1 MIKFRK
7 FYFIFILS
15 VIVPLEAFSNVTSFS
30 LENGMRVVVIEDHRA
45 PVVTHMVWYR
55 AGASDEN
62 SGKSGIAH
70 LLEHLLFKETENVEN
85 GEFSQTVAA
94 LGGSDNAFTS
104 QDYTAYYQR
113 VSKQYLDLMM
123 YYESD
128 RMKNLKISELDFN
141 TEVKVVIEERSQR
154 TDSKPGALFN
164 EQNMASLYLNHPY
177 GVPIVGW
184 RHELEDLDREDAI
197 DFYKTYY
204 SPNNAILI
212 VSGDVDPENVQI
224 LANKF
229 YGSLENTIYLD
240 VRKRPAEPPQ
250 IVERRLIFE
259 DERVSQPY
267 ITRTYLAAERDPGQ
281 QREAAA
287 LTLVA
292 DLIGSDGIQSILGK
306 TLQLDN
312 KKAIYTNA
320 YYNGLSYDDTNF
332 SLIVVPNNDVTLL
345 DIEVE
350 LDKVINTFIS
360 NGIDEDHL
368 ERIKFQYKAQQIYS
382 LDSAYSQARRFGVA
396 LTSGLTIEDVL
407 AWPKIIQDIKSSEI
421 LAAAVSLFKK
431 ESSVTG
437 WIRKPFEE
445 RE

>member
-141 TEVKVVIEERSQR
+141 TELKVVIEERSQR

-287 LTLVA
+287 LTLLA

-332 SLIVVPNNDVTLL
+332 SLIVVPNIDVTLL

>member
-1 MIKFRK
+1 MINFRK

-128 RMKNLKISELDFN
+128 RMKNQKISELDFN
-141 TEVKVVIEERSQR
+141 TELKVVIEERSQR

>member
-15 VIVPLEAFSNVTSFS
+15 VIVPLEAFGNVTSFS
-30 LENGMRVVVIEDHRA
+30 LENGMRVVVVEDHRA

-104 QDYTAYYQR
+104 QDYTAYYHR

-212 VSGDVDPENVQI
+212 VSGDVDPKNVQV
-224 LANKF
+224 LANNF
-229 YGSLENTIYLD
+229 YGSLKNTIYLD
-240 VRKRPAEPPQ
+240 ARKRPSEPPQ
-250 IVERRLIFE
+250 
-259 DERVSQPY
+259 
-267 ITRTYLAAERDPGQ
+267 
-281 QREAAA
+281 
-287 LTLVA
+287 
-292 DLIGSDGIQSILGK
+292 
-306 TLQLDN
+306 
-312 KKAIYTNA
+312 
-320 YYNGLSYDDTNF
+320 
-332 SLIVVPNNDVTLL
+332 
-345 DIEVE
+345 
-350 LDKVINTFIS
+350 
-360 NGIDEDHL
+360 
-368 ERIKFQYKAQQIYS
+368 
-382 LDSAYSQARRFGVA
+382 
-396 LTSGLTIEDVL
+396 
-407 AWPKIIQDIKSSEI
+407 
-421 LAAAVSLFKK
+421 
-431 ESSVTG
+431 
-437 WIRKPFEE
+437 
-445 RE
+445 

>member
-15 VIVPLEAFSNVTSFS
+15 VIVPLEAFGNVTSFS
-30 LENGMRVVVIEDHRA
+30 LENGMRVVVVEDHRA

-85 GEFSQTVAA
+85 GEFSKTVAA

-128 RMKNLKISELDFN
+128 RMRNLKISELDFN

-197 DFYKTYY
+197 EFYKTYY

-212 VSGDVDPENVQI
+212 VSGDVDPKNVQV
-224 LANKF
+224 LANNF
-229 YGSLENTIYLD
+229 YGSLKNTIYLD
-240 VRKRPAEPPQ
+240 VRKRPSEPPQ

-267 ITRTYLAAERDPGQ
+267 ITRTYLAAERDSGQ

-287 LTLVA
+287 LTLLA

-345 DIEVE
+345 GIEVE

-431 ESSVTG
+431 ERSVTG

>member
-15 VIVPLEAFSNVTSFS
+15 VIVPLEAFGNVTSFS
-30 LENGMRVVVIEDHRA
+30 LENGMRVVVVEDHRA

-85 GEFSQTVAA
+85 GEFSKTVAA

-184 RHELEDLDREDAI
+184 RHELDDLVLEDAI

-212 VSGDVDPENVQI
+212 VSGDVDPKNVQI

-287 LTLVA
+287 LTLLA

-345 DIEVE
+345 DIEAE

-360 NGIDEDHL
+360 KGIDEDHL

-407 AWPKIIQDIKSSEI
+407 AWPKTIQDIKSAEI
-421 LAAAVSLFKK
+421 LAAAISLFKK

>member
-15 VIVPLEAFSNVTSFS
+15 VIVPLEAFGNVTSFS
-30 LENGMRVVVIEDHRA
+30 LENGMRVVVVEDHRA

-85 GEFSQTVAA
+85 GEFSKTVAA

-184 RHELEDLDREDAI
+184 RHELDDLVLEDAI

-212 VSGDVDPENVQI
+212 VSGDVDPKNVQI

-267 ITRTYLAAERDPGQ
+267 ITRTYLAAERDQGQ

-287 LTLVA
+287 LTLLA

-345 DIEVE
+345 DIEAE
-350 LDKVINTFIS
+350 LDKIINTFIS
-360 NGIDEDHL
+360 KGIDEDHL

-407 AWPKIIQDIKSSEI
+407 AWPKIIQDIKSAEI

>member
-15 VIVPLEAFSNVTSFS
+15 VIVPLEAFGNVTSFS
-30 LENGMRVVVIEDHRA
+30 LENGMRVVVVEDHRA

-85 GEFSQTVAA
+85 GEFSKTVAA

-184 RHELEDLDREDAI
+184 RHELDDLVLEDAI

-212 VSGDVDPENVQI
+212 VSGDVDPKNVQI

-267 ITRTYLAAERDPGQ
+267 ITRTYLAAERDQGQ

-287 LTLVA
+287 LTLLA

-345 DIEVE
+345 DIEAE

-360 NGIDEDHL
+360 KGIDEDHL

-407 AWPKIIQDIKSSEI
+407 AWPKTIQDIKSAEI
-421 LAAAVSLFKK
+421 LAAAISLFKK

>member
-15 VIVPLEAFSNVTSFS
+15 VIVPLEAFGNVTSFS
-30 LENGMRVVVIEDHRA
+30 LENGMRVVVVEDHRA

-85 GEFSQTVAA
+85 GEFSKTVAA
-94 LGGSDNAFTS
+94 LGGSDNAFTA

-184 RHELEDLDREDAI
+184 RHELDDLVLEDAI

-212 VSGDVDPENVQI
+212 VSGDVDPKNVQI

-267 ITRTYLAAERDPGQ
+267 ITRTYLAAERDQGQ

-287 LTLVA
+287 LTLLA

-312 KKAIYTNA
+312 NKAIYTNA

-345 DIEVE
+345 DIEAE

-360 NGIDEDHL
+360 KGIDEDHL

-407 AWPKIIQDIKSSEI
+407 AWPKIIQDIKSAEI

>member
-1 MIKFRK
+1 MINFRK

-184 RHELEDLDREDAI
+184 RHELEDLDREDVI

-287 LTLVA
+287 LTLLA

-382 LDSAYSQARRFGVA
+382 LDSAYSQARRFGVG

>member
-7 FYFIFILS
+7 FYFIFIFSLF
-15 VIVPLEAFSNVTSFS
+15 VPLEAFGNVTSFS
-30 LENGMRVVVIEDHRA
+30 LENGMKVVVVEDHRA

-184 RHELEDLDREDAI
+184 RHELDDLVLEDAI

-212 VSGDVDPENVQI
+212 VSGDVDPKNVQI

-287 LTLVA
+287 LTLLA

-345 DIEVE
+345 DIEAE

-360 NGIDEDHL
+360 KGIDEDHL

-407 AWPKIIQDIKSSEI
+407 AWPKIIQDIKSAEI

>member
-62 SGKSGIAH
+62 SGKSGVAH
-70 LLEHLLFKETENVEN
+70 LLEHLLFKETENVGN

-184 RHELEDLDREDAI
+184 RHELEDLDREDVI
-197 DFYKTYY
+197 NFYKTYY

-229 YGSLENTIYLD
+229 YGSLENTIYLG

-287 LTLVA
+287 LTLLA

-368 ERIKFQYKAQQIYS
+368 ERIKFQYKAPQIFS

-421 LAAAVSLFKK
+421 LAAADSLFKK
-431 ESSVTG
+431 ERSVTG

>member
-62 SGKSGIAH
+62 SGKSGVAH
-70 LLEHLLFKETENVEN
+70 LLEHLLFKETENVGN

-141 TEVKVVIEERSQR
+141 TELKVVIEERSQR

-212 VSGDVDPENVQI
+212 VSGDVDPENVQM

-287 LTLVA
+287 LTLLA

-332 SLIVVPNNDVTLL
+332 SLIVVPNIDVTLL

>member
-15 VIVPLEAFSNVTSFS
+15 VIVPLEAFGNVTSFS
-30 LENGMRVVVIEDHRA
+30 LENGMRVVVVEDHRA

-85 GEFSQTVAA
+85 GEFSKTVAA

-184 RHELEDLDREDAI
+184 RHELDDLVLEDAI

-212 VSGDVDPENVQI
+212 VSGDVDPKNVQI

-267 ITRTYLAAERDPGQ
+267 ITRTYLAAERDLGQ

-287 LTLVA
+287 LTLLA

-345 DIEVE
+345 DIEAE

-360 NGIDEDHL
+360 KGIDEDHL

-407 AWPKIIQDIKSSEI
+407 AWPKIIQDIKSAEI

>member
-1 MIKFRK
+1 MINFRK

-141 TEVKVVIEERSQR
+141 TELKVVIEERSQR

-184 RHELEDLDREDAI
+184 RHELEDLDREDVI
-197 DFYKTYY
+197 NFYKTYY

-287 LTLVA
+287 LTLLA

>member
-15 VIVPLEAFSNVTSFS
+15 VIVPLEAFGNVTSFS
-30 LENGMRVVVIEDHRA
+30 LENGMRVVVVEDHRA

-85 GEFSQTVAA
+85 GEFSKTVAA

-128 RMKNLKISELDFN
+128 RMRNLKISELDFN

-212 VSGDVDPENVQI
+212 VSGDVDPKNVQV
-224 LANKF
+224 LANNF
-229 YGSLENTIYLD
+229 YGSLKNTIYLD
-240 VRKRPAEPPQ
+240 VRKRPSEPPQ

-267 ITRTYLAAERDPGQ
+267 ITRTYLAAERDSGQ

-287 LTLVA
+287 LTLLA

-306 TLQLDN
+306 ILQLDN

-431 ESSVTG
+431 ERSVTG

>member
-62 SGKSGIAH
+62 SGKSGVAH
-70 LLEHLLFKETENVEN
+70 LLEHLLFKETENVGN

-229 YGSLENTIYLD
+229 YGSLENTIYLG

-267 ITRTYLAAERDPGQ
+267 ITRTYLAAERDSGQ

-287 LTLVA
+287 LTLLA

-368 ERIKFQYKAQQIYS
+368 ERIKFQYKAQQIFS

>member
-62 SGKSGIAH
+62 SGKSGVAH

-141 TEVKVVIEERSQR
+141 TELKVVIEERSQR

-267 ITRTYLAAERDPGQ
+267 ITRTYLAVERDPGQ

-287 LTLVA
+287 LTLLA

-306 TLQLDN
+306 TLQLDH

-332 SLIVVPNNDVTLL
+332 SLIVVPNIDVTLL

-368 ERIKFQYKAQQIYS
+368 ERIKFQHKAQQIYS

>member
-1 MIKFRK
+1 MINFRK

-128 RMKNLKISELDFN
+128 RMKHLKISELDFN
-141 TEVKVVIEERSQR
+141 TELKVVIEERSQR

-287 LTLVA
+287 LTLLA

-332 SLIVVPNNDVTLL
+332 SLIVVPNIDVTLL

-368 ERIKFQYKAQQIYS
+368 ERIKFQYKAQQIFS

>member
-1 MIKFRK
+1 
-7 FYFIFILS
+7 
-15 VIVPLEAFSNVTSFS
+15 VPLEAFGNVTSFS
-30 LENGMRVVVIEDHRA
+30 LENGMRVVVVEDHRA

-85 GEFSQTVAA
+85 GEFSKTVAA

-184 RHELEDLDREDAI
+184 RHELDDLVLEDAI

-212 VSGDVDPENVQI
+212 VSGDVDPKNVQI

-287 LTLVA
+287 LTLLA

-345 DIEVE
+345 DIEAE

-360 NGIDEDHL
+360 KGIDEDHL

-407 AWPKIIQDIKSSEI
+407 AWPKIIQDIKSAEI

>member
-15 VIVPLEAFSNVTSFS
+15 VIVPLEAFGNVTSFS
-30 LENGMRVVVIEDHRA
+30 LENGMRVVVVEDHRA

-85 GEFSQTVAA
+85 GEFSKTVAA

-184 RHELEDLDREDAI
+184 RHELDDLVLEDAI

-212 VSGDVDPENVQI
+212 VSGDVDPKNVQI

-267 ITRTYLAAERDPGQ
+267 ITRTYLAAERDQGQ

-287 LTLVA
+287 LTLLA

-345 DIEVE
+345 DIEAE

-360 NGIDEDHL
+360 KGIDEDHL

-407 AWPKIIQDIKSSEI
+407 AWPKIIQDIKSAEI
-421 LAAAVSLFKK
+421 LAAAVSLFNK

>member
-15 VIVPLEAFSNVTSFS
+15 VIVPLEAFGNVTSFS
-30 LENGMRVVVIEDHRA
+30 LENGMRVVVVEDHRA

-85 GEFSQTVAA
+85 GEFSKTVAA

-128 RMKNLKISELDFN
+128 RMRNLKISELDFN

-212 VSGDVDPENVQI
+212 VSGDVDPKNVQV
-224 LANKF
+224 LANNF
-229 YGSLENTIYLD
+229 YGSLKNTIYLD
-240 VRKRPAEPPQ
+240 VRKRPSEPPQ

-267 ITRTYLAAERDPGQ
+267 ITRTYLAAERDSGQ

-287 LTLVA
+287 LTLLA

-306 TLQLDN
+306 ILQLDN

-345 DIEVE
+345 GIEAE

-431 ESSVTG
+431 ERSVTG

>member
-15 VIVPLEAFSNVTSFS
+15 VIVPLEAFGNVTSFS
-30 LENGMRVVVIEDHRA
+30 LENGMRVVVVEDHRA

-85 GEFSQTVAA
+85 GEFSKTVAA

-184 RHELEDLDREDAI
+184 RHELDDLVLEDAI

-212 VSGDVDPENVQI
+212 VSGDVDPKNVQI

-267 ITRTYLAAERDPGQ
+267 ITRTYLAAERDSGQ

-287 LTLVA
+287 LTLLA

-306 TLQLDN
+306 ILQLDN

-345 DIEVE
+345 DIEAE

-360 NGIDEDHL
+360 KGIDEDHL

-431 ESSVTG
+431 ERSVTG

>member
-1 MIKFRK
+1 MF
-7 FYFIFILS
+7 
-15 VIVPLEAFSNVTSFS
+15 
-30 LENGMRVVVIEDHRA
+30 GRA

-85 GEFSQTVAA
+85 GEFSKTVAA

-184 RHELEDLDREDAI
+184 RHELDDLVLEDAI

-212 VSGDVDPENVQI
+212 VSGDVDPKNVQI

-267 ITRTYLAAERDPGQ
+267 ITRTYLAAERDQGQ

-287 LTLVA
+287 LTLLA

-345 DIEVE
+345 DIEAE

-360 NGIDEDHL
+360 KGIDEDHL

-407 AWPKIIQDIKSSEI
+407 AKNNTRYKIS
-421 LAAAVSLFKK
+421 
-431 ESSVTG
+431 
-437 WIRKPFEE
+437 
-445 RE
+445 

>member
-15 VIVPLEAFSNVTSFS
+15 VIVPLEAFGNVTSFS
-30 LENGMRVVVIEDHRA
+30 LENGMRVVVVEDHRA
-45 PVVTHMVWYR
+45 PVVTNMVWYR

-85 GEFSQTVAA
+85 GEFSKTVAA

-287 LTLVA
+287 ITLLA

-345 DIEVE
+345 DIEAE

-360 NGIDEDHL
+360 KGIDEDHL

>member
-1 MIKFRK
+1 MINFRK

-62 SGKSGIAH
+62 SGKSGVAH
-70 LLEHLLFKETENVEN
+70 LLEHLLFKETENVGN

-141 TEVKVVIEERSQR
+141 TELKVVIEERSQR

-287 LTLVA
+287 LTLLA

-345 DIEVE
+345 DIEAE

>member
-15 VIVPLEAFSNVTSFS
+15 VIVPLEAFGNVTSFS
-30 LENGMRVVVIEDHRA
+30 LENGMRVVVVEDHRA

-85 GEFSQTVAA
+85 GEFSKTVAA

-104 QDYTAYYQR
+104 QDYTAYYQK

-184 RHELEDLDREDAI
+184 RHELDDLVLEDAI

-212 VSGDVDPENVQI
+212 VSGDVDPKNMQI

-267 ITRTYLAAERDPGQ
+267 ITRTYLAAERDQGQ

-287 LTLVA
+287 LTLLA

-312 KKAIYTNA
+312 NKAIYTNA

-345 DIEVE
+345 DIEAE

-360 NGIDEDHL
+360 KGIDEDHL

-407 AWPKIIQDIKSSEI
+407 AWPKIIQDIKSAEI

>member
-15 VIVPLEAFSNVTSFS
+15 VIVPLEAFGNVTSFS
-30 LENGMRVVVIEDHRA
+30 LENGMRVVVVEDHRA

-85 GEFSQTVAA
+85 GEFSKTVAA

-184 RHELEDLDREDAI
+184 RHELDDLVLEDAI

-212 VSGDVDPENVQI
+212 VSGDVDPKNVQI

-267 ITRTYLAAERDPGQ
+267 ITRTYLAAERDQGQ

-287 LTLVA
+287 LTLLA

-332 SLIVVPNNDVTLL
+332 SLIVVPNIDVTLL

-407 AWPKIIQDIKSSEI
+407 AWPKIIQDIKSAEI

>member
-15 VIVPLEAFSNVTSFS
+15 VIVPLEAFGNVTSFS
-30 LENGMRVVVIEDHRA
+30 LENGMRVVVVEDHRA

-85 GEFSQTVAA
+85 GEFSKTVAA

-184 RHELEDLDREDAI
+184 RHELDDLVLEDAI

-212 VSGDVDPENVQI
+212 VSGDVDPKNVQI

-267 ITRTYLAAERDPGQ
+267 ITRTYLAAERDKGQ

-287 LTLVA
+287 LTLLA

-345 DIEVE
+345 DIEAE
-350 LDKVINTFIS
+350 LDKIINTFIS
-360 NGIDEDHL
+360 KGIDEDHL

-407 AWPKIIQDIKSSEI
+407 AWPKIIQDIKSAEI

>member
-1 MIKFRK
+1 MINFRK

-62 SGKSGIAH
+62 SGKSGVAH
-70 LLEHLLFKETENVEN
+70 LLEHLLFKETENVGN

-141 TEVKVVIEERSQR
+141 TELKVVIEERSQR

-287 LTLVA
+287 LTLLA

-332 SLIVVPNNDVTLL
+332 SLIVVPNIDVTLL

-407 AWPKIIQDIKSSEI
+407 AWPKIIQDIKSAEI

>member
-15 VIVPLEAFSNVTSFS
+15 VIVPLEAFGNVTSFS
-30 LENGMRVVVIEDHRA
+30 LENGMRVVVVEDHRA

-85 GEFSQTVAA
+85 GEFSKTVAA

-184 RHELEDLDREDAI
+184 RHELDDLVLEDAI

-212 VSGDVDPENVQI
+212 VSGDVDPKNVQI

-287 LTLVA
+287 LTLLA

-407 AWPKIIQDIKSSEI
+407 AWPKIIQDIKSAEI

>member
-7 FYFIFILS
+7 FYFIFIFSLF
-15 VIVPLEAFSNVTSFS
+15 VPLEAFGNVTSFS
-30 LENGMRVVVIEDHRA
+30 LENGMKVVVVEDHRA

-70 LLEHLLFKETENVEN
+70 LLEHLLFKETENVGN

-184 RHELEDLDREDAI
+184 RHELDDLVLEDAI
-197 DFYKTYY
+197 DYYKTYY

-212 VSGDVDPENVQI
+212 VSGDVDPKNVQI

-287 LTLVA
+287 LTLLA

-345 DIEVE
+345 DIEAE

-360 NGIDEDHL
+360 KGIDEDHL

-407 AWPKIIQDIKSSEI
+407 AWPKIIQDIKSAEI

>member
-15 VIVPLEAFSNVTSFS
+15 VIVPLEAFGNVTSFS
-30 LENGMRVVVIEDHRA
+30 LENGMRVVVVEDHRA

-85 GEFSQTVAA
+85 GEFSKTVAA

-184 RHELEDLDREDAI
+184 RHELDDLVLEDAI

-212 VSGDVDPENVQI
+212 VSGDVDPKNVQI

-267 ITRTYLAAERDPGQ
+267 ITRTYLAAERDQGQ

-287 LTLVA
+287 LTLLA

-306 TLQLDN
+306 ILQLDN

-345 DIEVE
+345 DIEAE

-360 NGIDEDHL
+360 KGIDEDHL

-407 AWPKIIQDIKSSEI
+407 AWPKIIQDIKSAEI